1 MSNLVKNVMTPFI
14 MVSALVTAGFFGYI
28 LVGILGIILKIS
40 GAI

>member
-1 MSNLVKNVMTPFI
+1 MSNLAKNVMTPFI
-14 MVSALVTAGFFGYI
+14 MISALVAAGFVGYI